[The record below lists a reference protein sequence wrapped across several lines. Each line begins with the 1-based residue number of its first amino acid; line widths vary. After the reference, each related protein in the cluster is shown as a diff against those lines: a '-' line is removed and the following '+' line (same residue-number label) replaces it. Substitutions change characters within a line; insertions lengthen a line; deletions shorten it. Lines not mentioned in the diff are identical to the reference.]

1 MFRAFNTHLHAQ
13 KSLLSKDLTANLVAN
28 YTSRT
33 CFPLSST
40 DTAVW
45 LWQQT
50 LLQPELVPVILSGA
64 ATHRS
69 ATLRLSGAPEKM
81 IIQSSD
87 DSLRLRLQAIASL
100 RQMLTKTPSELT
112 VLFVTQLL
120 GTEVGCTRMSLELF
134 MRRNRIR
141 ADPSISKR
149 KQI

>member
-1 MFRAFNTHLHAQ
+1 M
-13 KSLLSKDLTANLVAN
+13 
-28 YTSRT
+28 
-33 CFPLSST
+33 SST

-120 GTEVGCTRMSLELF
+120 GTEVGCTRDVFTFYEEKRMWT
-134 MRRNRIR
+134 
-141 ADPSISKR
+141 DPNISKR